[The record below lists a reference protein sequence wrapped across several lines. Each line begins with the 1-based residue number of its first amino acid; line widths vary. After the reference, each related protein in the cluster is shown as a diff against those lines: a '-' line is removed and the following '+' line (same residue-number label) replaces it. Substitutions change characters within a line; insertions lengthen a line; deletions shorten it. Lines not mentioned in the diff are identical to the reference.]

1 MTPEQ
6 RYNVDDG
13 TRRDRI
19 LVVDDDVDIAAFVG
33 QELELEGFE
42 VALAH
47 SGEDALT
54 MVRQYQPDLVI
65 LDQLMPGLDG
75 VEVIRRLRAQVVT
88 SALPIIVLTARSQTV
103 DKVVALTAGA
113 DDYLVKPFDT
123 MELVV
128 RVRGTLRRNQE
139 FRDASPLTGLPGN
152 NRILREIG
160 DRLRSGQEFAVC
172 YCDIDGFKAVNDAYG
187 FARGDE
193 FIVTLGRELLVAV
206 NEAGPPPAFLGHV
219 GGDDFVVICSPAQIR
234 PLTDSAVSRFEQA
247 ADALYDEED
256 RMRRYVS
263 VKSRRDGVKDVGL
276 VTVSIGVALS
286 TRREYTDPREVV
298 AVASE
303 MKTVAKSQPGSF
315 VAMDRRTV

>member
-1 MTPEQ
+1 VTPEQ
-6 RYNVDDG
+6 RYNVDDAG
-13 TRRDRI
+13 RRDRI

-33 QELELEGFE
+33 QELEMEGFE

-160 DRLRSGQEFAVC
+160 DRLRSGNAFAVC

-206 NEAGPPPAFLGHV
+206 NEAGPPPAFLGHI

-256 RMRRYVS
+256 RIRRYVS

-286 TRREYTDPREVV
+286 SRRDYSDPREVV

>member
-1 MTPEQ
+1 MTDQ
-6 RYNVDDG
+6 RYNVDG
-13 TRRDRI
+13 AARRDRI

-33 QELELEGFE
+33 QELEMEGFD

-206 NEAGPPPAFLGHV
+206 NEAGPPPAFLGHI

-247 ADALYDEED
+247 ADALYDEQD
-256 RMRRYVS
+256 RIRRYVS
-263 VKSRRDGVKDVGL
+263 VKSRRDGVQDVGL

-286 TRREYTDPREVV
+286 SRREYTDPREVV

-303 MKTVAKSQPGSF
+303 MKTVAKSQHGSF

>member
-1 MTPEQ
+1 VTPEQ
-6 RYNVDDG
+6 RTGVDPS
-13 TRRDRI
+13 RKDRI

-42 VALAH
+42 VVLAH
-47 SGEDALT
+47 SGEDALAL
-54 MVRQYQPDLVI
+54 VRQYQPDLVV

-75 VEVIRRLRAQVVT
+75 VEVIRRLRAQVFT

-160 DRLRSGQEFAVC
+160 DRLRSGDEFAVC

-193 FIVTLGRELLVAV
+193 FIVTLGRELLLAV

-219 GGDDFVVICSPAQIR
+219 GGDDFVVICSPGQIR

-256 RMRRYVS
+256 RIRRYVS
-263 VKSRRDGVKDVGL
+263 VKSRRDGVQDVGL

-286 TRREYTDPREVV
+286 SRREYSDPREVV

-303 MKTVAKSQPGSF
+303 MKTVAKGQPGSF
-315 VAMDRRTV
+315 VAMDRRTL